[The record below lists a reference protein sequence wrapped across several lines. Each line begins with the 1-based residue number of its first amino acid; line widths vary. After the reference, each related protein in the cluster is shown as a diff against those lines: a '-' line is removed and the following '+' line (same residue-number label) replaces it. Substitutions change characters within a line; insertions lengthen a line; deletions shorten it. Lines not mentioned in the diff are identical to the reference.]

1 MNPAALNENDLLRAL
16 RAAIGD
22 GRIDVRLDCK
32 RLLHTDSP
40 IAVQADH
47 NRWIYGVVAFAAG
60 SWAVSSDPGRGLVAL
75 ALGIIFYFGYGREWI
90 YRRMRA
96 RFHGPVLADTGAFK
110 KLWHL
115 RGVILQDAGGHA
127 CASPDQDWR
136 RFVLDRVLTD
146 EPKA

>member
-1 MNPAALNENDLLRAL
+1 MNHAALNENDLLRAL
-16 RAAIGD
+16 RAAIVD
-22 GRIDVRLDCK
+22 GRINVRLDCK

-40 IAVQADH
+40 IAMQADH

-60 SWAVSSDPGRGLVAL
+60 AWAMSSDPMRGLVGL
-75 ALGIIFYFGYGREWI
+75 VLGIIFYFGYGREWV

-96 RFHGPVLADTGAFK
+96 RFHGPVLADTSAFK

-115 RGVILQDAGGHA
+115 RGVVLQDADGHA

-136 RFVLDRVLTD
+136 RFVLDRVYG
-146 EPKA
+146 EGSEG